1 MENLTIKTLRTVDV
15 ESEFT
20 LSTCFTINQYTHYK
34 LIDKNTSLAVT
45 FYPSSKESILSLELF
60 PSIRLENLRY
70 VQYVVKPENYL
81 EITEEEFNK
90 HLNEA
95 KKFILSL

>member
-20 LSTCFTINQYTHYK
+20 LATCFTINQY
-34 LIDKNTSLAVT
+34 
-45 FYPSSKESILSLELF
+45 
-60 PSIRLENLRY
+60 
-70 VQYVVKPENYL
+70 
-81 EITEEEFNK
+81 
-90 HLNEA
+90 LNEA